1 MRKRSLLALPPGLAR
16 LMLLTLP
23 FVFFFA
29 CTSATSFSGSTPAL
43 PVGQVGSLTA
53 LGQSPGNCYVPGGQG
68 TSSTTCS
75 PTSVTPGSSGITA
88 LGTDSYGSSGS
99 QTTALFFGDAG
110 GNISF
115 VTVPTTASIPTS
127 VTSCVPG
134 PGSSILSLA
143 VIPGTSSTALGTL
156 FYSTSGSAG
165 AVYSLSVTS
174 STSSCGGSPTSVFSA
189 PSYLTYS
196 SKAGEVI
203 GVTQSGSFFT
213 CNSSSTPSCTS
224 PTQLPNHPGS
234 TIAGIAADPQYP
246 VVYVTTSANGS
257 YAIDIYSVN
266 GANLLFLGSYSG
278 GELSAPTGITVF
290 HGPNPAQNYCTGT
303 TAASGCNFLYVANAG
318 TDAVTQYVLT
328 YSLSSAGVPT
338 GVSLNQFNAAYMGCD
353 LFTPSA
359 MAAISTPVT
368 GAPAVFLGEG
378 DTSFGPCMGVP
389 SGTSF
394 GKNVTAYTV
403 MGE

>member
-53 LGQSPGNCYVPGGQG
+53 LGQAPGNCYVPGQG
-68 TSSTTCS
+68 TSSTSCS
-75 PTSVTPGSSGITA
+75 TTQATTGISGITA

-115 VTVPTTASIPTS
+115 VTVPTTSSIPTSGS
-127 VTSCVPG
+127 VTSCVTAS
-134 PGSSILSLA
+134 SSILSLA
-143 VIPGTSSTALGTL
+143 VIPGTSASTPGTL

-174 STSSCGGSPTSVFSA
+174 STSCGGSSISVPSA